1 MAFALLKNVL
11 GTGTNIKRGNLNGKL
26 GKALAKIEGNAAAGG
41 FNFSYRD
48 TGLAGAII
56 TCEAGIA
63 GHVSKKQTI
72 YNTILT
78 FTYVCHEEK
87 QSKLQHKIVVLF
99 RTIRS

>member
-63 GHVSKKQTI
+63 GHVSKNKQT
-72 YNTILT
+72 NKKSTSQFQPSRLCFCSSNFSILS
-78 FTYVCHEEK
+78 
-87 QSKLQHKIVVLF
+87 Q
-99 RTIRS
+99 

>member
-63 GHVSKKQTI
+63 GHVSKETI
-72 YNTILT
+72 YLHHNFNLH
-78 FTYVCHEEK
+78 VCVSVRCTSVFYHI
-87 QSKLQHKIVVLF
+87 SSS
-99 RTIRS
+99 RMCCYS

>member
-63 GHVSKKQTI
+63 GHVS
-72 YNTILT
+72 
-78 FTYVCHEEK
+78 
-87 QSKLQHKIVVLF
+87 
-99 RTIRS
+99 

>member
-63 GHVSKKQTI
+63 GHVSKQTI
-72 YNTILT
+72 YITIFT
-78 FTYVCHEEK
+78 FTSVRPFVT
-87 QSKLQHKIVVLF
+87 LQHFITSELQNVQ
-99 RTIRS
+99 